1 MAAHS
6 PGVIRLHVVDQ
17 GSVLKK
23 GYLFAQG
30 LLPAG
35 YRCIFRTAIFNQST
49 YREFQSQT
57 GWRSFYVLSP
67 SRYEAHASIHFFVV
81 DGIARS
87 PLRAPF
93 GSLEFSTILP
103 RSIVFRFLDY
113 VDNSLK
119 EAGVTQVII
128 KNPPD
133 RYEPEAMALLSNF
146 LLTREYRVMEHELGA
161 IVPVSDKCFREI
173 IHPRKK
179 RKLNQ
184 CYCQGLSFVQLQRSS
199 LPAVYDF
206 IAACRMEKNFKLSLT
221 RHELEKFVDG
231 FPDEYLFFAVYHHKD
246 MVAASVAIRPYP
258 DVLYHFISDH
268 IRKIG
273 ALRPALI
280 LMEGIYDFCQR
291 ANIKFVDLG
300 TSTVD
305 GRPNFKLVKF
315 KTELGGE
322 LTHRFTFTKTFK

>member
-1 MAAHS
+1 M
-6 PGVIRLHVVDQ
+6 VDQ

-35 YRCIFRTAIFNQST
+35 YRCTFPTALFNQSA

-67 SRYEAHASIHFFVV
+67 SRYEAHACIHFFVA

-93 GSLEFSTILP
+93 GSLEFSTLLP

-113 VDNSLK
+113 VDNNLK

-146 LLTREYRVMEHELGA
+146 LLAREYGVLEHELGA
-161 IVPVSDKCFREI
+161 VVPVSDKRFHEI

-184 CYCQGLSFVQLQRSS
+184 CHDQGLSFVQLRQSA
-199 LPAVYDF
+199 LPGVYDF
-206 IAACRMEKNFKLSLT
+206 IGACRMQKNFTLSLT
-221 RHELEKFVDG
+221 RHQLEDFVER
-231 FPDEYLFFAVYHHKD
+231 FPDEYLLFAVYHHNE
-246 MVAASVAIRPYP
+246 MVAASVTIRPYP
-258 DVLYHFISDH
+258 HVLYHFISDH

-291 ANIKFVDLG
+291 ANIKFLDLG

-305 GRPNFKLVKF
+305 HRPNFKLVKF
-315 KTELGGE
+315 KTELGGQ